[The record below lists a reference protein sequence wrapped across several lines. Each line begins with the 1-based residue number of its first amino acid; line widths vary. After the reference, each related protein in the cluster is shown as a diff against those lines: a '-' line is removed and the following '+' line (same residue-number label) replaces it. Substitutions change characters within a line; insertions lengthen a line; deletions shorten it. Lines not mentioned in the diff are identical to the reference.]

1 MITINQFIAEKL
13 LETNIF
19 EIARSLDDYHQLI
32 DSMIEPLIS
41 YIILIMKARKENSE
55 EFVDHWKKEIQVF
68 LSKFIGIHLKTKN
81 SYEYRLKHIKQIFYN
96 KYELDTDEK
105 DILGIIRRK
114 LFLEGYDVEDIDV
127 HDDFIDIVKEFQSEY
142 LDLLIDVIASDST
155 TKIKDFINKL

>member
-1 MITINQFIAEKL
+1 MNTINQFIAEKL

>member
-1 MITINQFIAEKL
+1 MNTINQFIAEKL

-105 DILGIIRRK
+105 EILGIIRRK

-127 HDDFIDIVKEFQSEY
+127 HNDFIDIVKEFQSEY